1 MSKQQPVKVENS
13 SHVHYHNAPPA
24 AIATI
29 ALWQLRGLL
38 ALLAV
43 AMLRTII
50 AGEWRALLTVDV
62 VAVVGALLGGEWVA
76 RKWGGK

>member
-1 MSKQQPVKVENS
+1 
-13 SHVHYHNAPPA
+13 
-24 AIATI
+24 
-29 ALWQLRGLL
+29 LWQLRGLL

-43 AMLRTII
+43 ATLRTII

-76 RKWGGK
+76 RKWGK